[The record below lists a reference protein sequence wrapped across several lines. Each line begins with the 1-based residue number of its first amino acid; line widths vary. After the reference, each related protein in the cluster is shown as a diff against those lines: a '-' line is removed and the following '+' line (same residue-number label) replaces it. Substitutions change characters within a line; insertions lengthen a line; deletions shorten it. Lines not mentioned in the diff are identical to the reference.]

1 MYNWKDTR
9 NYRRFRDEN
18 GNVIANIIYVD
29 GEEVAVS
36 DEVYE
41 AYASMDRRERY
52 LEERDNDDKPLSVD
66 ALLEEGY
73 SEAALCSAENLEDM
87 IADKLLVKRLHA
99 VLETLAF
106 RRPKGVPIRR
116 YLIKFI
122 GALPSYLGLAK
133 IHGFFVNLCSKRL
146 VDPNGNSVVE
156 FHRAEHLRIQQRRQ
170 FRPAPGKGFQ
180 IHDLRQPV
188 HWCDP
193 KLTPAQRLNRKSTG
207 AKIVSV
213 QNTVFNF
220 HNTHTSKIIF
230 LRDQYALV
238 KTAYR
243 SERL

>member
-99 VLETLAF
+99 VLETLDPADREMIHAVF
-106 RRPKGVPIRR
+106 FDGLSMREYAKQLDVISPRGR
-116 YLIKFI
+116 LSS
-122 GALPSYLGLAK
+122 GASPESA
-133 IHGFFVNLCSKRL
+133 SKNA
-146 VDPNGNSVVE
+146 V
-156 FHRAEHLRIQQRRQ
+156 
-170 FRPAPGKGFQ
+170 
-180 IHDLRQPV
+180 
-188 HWCDP
+188 
-193 KLTPAQRLNRKSTG
+193 RKN
-207 AKIVSV
+207 I
-213 QNTVFNF
+213 
-220 HNTHTSKIIF
+220 SKIF
-230 LRDQYALV
+230 ENLLF
-238 KTAYR
+238 T
-243 SERL
+243 